1 MTKTKDFVPGL
12 TISPV
17 LGLTKEKED
26 KNEVAPHKHRFGCY
40 SYNYQT
46 EILDEKEGWI
56 YEKKRGNKKGKRLR
70 KYFEKLG
77 RSYGDDK
84 SPCFWKP
91 KLDDLAYCEEKRWKA
106 LQYQQ
111 NQYKKITGA
120 FDLVLNNTP
129 FCCIRIVERY
139 PGFAWI
145 EFPHNENYLV
155 ERRGV
160 SWDWWES
167 SYRNKKKLDKP
178 DSPLKQDVGDAWFYY
193 EERSREIRRRVSY
206 FEQLF
211 HMSLEKKYADA
222 FYRSRNGGDD
232 TKLKLVINGR
242 EYLIGIVDG
251 RSFGVI
257 AYPENVITQVVEKL
271 NSNPSPTALQSQ
283 NE

>member
-46 EILDEKEGWI
+46 EILDKKEGWI

-70 KYFEKLG
+70 KYFETLG
-77 RSYGDDK
+77 RSYDDK

-111 NQYKKITGA
+111 NQYKKIIGA
-120 FDLVLNNTP
+120 FDLVNKNRP
-129 FCCIRIVERY
+129 FSCIRITKQY

-145 EFPHNENYLV
+145 EFPKYGDDD
-155 ERRGV
+155 RGV
-160 SWDWWES
+160 SWYWWES
-167 SYRNKKKLDKP
+167 NSNRQR
-178 DSPLKQDVGDAWFYY
+178 SPLKQDVGDAWFHY
-193 EERSREIRRRVSY
+193 EDRSREIRRRVNY

-222 FYRSRNGGDD
+222 FYKARNGGSNA
-232 TKLKLVINGR
+232 KLKLVINGR
-242 EYLIGIVDG
+242 EYLVGFPDG

-257 AYPENVITQVVEKL
+257 AYPEETITQVVERL
-271 NSNPSPTALQSQ
+271 NSNSPPTALSLQ
-283 NE
+283 NG